1 MEYLSVMRK
10 ISIIPLYIFLMFNV
24 FIYGQKDL
32 VQLGALDA
40 SIKETSG
47 LIYYNGNLITHNDS
61 GNTPQLF
68 ELNPENGEIL
78 RTVTITNAQNVD
90 WEDLSQDENFIYVGD
105 FGNNRGNR
113 EDLGFYI
120 INKNEYQNSTTV
132 SAERISFAYPDQLDF
147 TTTVNSDWDAEAF
160 FVLDD
165 NLIVLTKQWQEMGTV
180 AYKIPKTAGNHIA
193 QRMDSYQIDGL
204 ITGSTYN
211 ETENKLVLTGYSEL
225 LFPFIVEIDGVS
237 DTTIFA
243 GTVSKSPLD
252 IGIAQIEAIANFEDT
267 YFITSEEFI
276 NSTPQI
282 ISTSRL
288 FLFTLENIVQANEK
302 LVLYQPDGNFLLN
315 YRLDTEDE
323 VFEQAI
329 FDVSGRRV
337 FYNPIAIFKDG
348 SIDTSYLRPS
358 LYFLSFFL
366 EEGKVVKP
374 FIIN

>member
-1 MEYLSVMRK
+1 LLS
-10 ISIIPLYIFLMFNV
+10 SFLV
-24 FIYGQKDL
+24 IGQNDFL
-32 VQLGALDA
+32 QLGELDT

-47 LIYYNGNLITHNDS
+47 LIYYNGSLITHNDS

-78 RTVTITNAQNVD
+78 RTVTITNVQNVD
-90 WEDLSQDENFIYVGD
+90 WEDLSQDKDFIYIGD
-105 FGNNRGNR
+105 FGNNTGNR

-147 TTTVNSDWDAEAF
+147 TTTSNSDWDAEAF
-160 FVLDD
+160 FVLED
-165 NLIVLTKQWQEMGTV
+165 NLIVLTKQWQGMGTV

-225 LFPFIVEIDGVS
+225 LFPFIVEIDDVS
-237 DTTIFA
+237 DTAIFF
-243 GTVSKSPLD
+243 GTVSKSSLD
-252 IGIAQIEAIANFEDT
+252 IGIAQIEAITNFEDT

-282 ISTSRL
+282 ITTSRL
-288 FLFTLENIVQANEK
+288 FSFTLERTIQIGEK
-302 LVLYQPDGNFLLN
+302 LILYQPDGNFLLN
-315 YRLDTEDE
+315 YRLDTDDDI
-323 VFEQAI
+323 FGQAI
-329 FDVSGRRV
+329 FDISGRRI
-337 FYNPIAIFKDG
+337 FYNPIVILKEGF
-348 SIDTSYLRPS
+348 IDTSYLRPS
-358 LYFLSFFL
+358 IYFLSFSL
-366 EEGKVVKP
+366 QEGKIAKP